1 MQESRLSHPVR
12 MLVAAVTCA
21 MLLGGRGSAQPAL
34 LTIRVASTPD
44 DQITPVLYAQRTG
57 RFRQAG
63 LDVQIEK
70 QSGGAA
76 VAAGVAGGS
85 YDIGKSSMIAI
96 YSAHERGIPFTLV
109 APAGISEAKSPYGY
123 LIVAK
128 DSAIHSG
135 RDLNGKTLA
144 VAALSSVDQ
153 MCVQSWMDQ
162 HGGDSK
168 TLKIIELSQSEDGA
182 ALTEHRIDAALTVHP
197 QVDAALATGNVR
209 ILAEAY
215 AAIGPR
221 YFVSAWFAMS
231 DWATKHADAVETFA
245 RVVRETAGYTNA
257 HHAHTAPMLAEISG
271 IQLPVVQQMT
281 RGIAG
286 TTLEASLV
294 QPTIDAAAKYGIL
307 KRSFPARDLIFSV
320 TSAR

>member
-1 MQESRLSHPVR
+1 MHRSFRLPFLRSLGASFVC
-12 MLVAAVTCA
+12 AA
-21 MLLGGRGSAQPAL
+21 LLGGSVTAQPAL
-34 LTIRVASTPD
+34 VTIRVASTPD

-85 YDIGKSSMIAI
+85 YDIGKSSVIAI
-96 YSAHERGIPFTLV
+96 FSAHERGIPFTFV

-128 DSAIHSG
+128 DSTIRTG

-153 MCVQSWMDQ
+153 ICIQSWMDQ

-168 TLKIIELSQSEDGA
+168 TVKIIELPQSEDGA

-209 ILAEAY
+209 VLAEAY

-231 DWATKHADAVETFA
+231 DWASKHADAVETFG
-245 RVVRETAGYTNA
+245 RVVRETAAYTNA
-257 HHAHTAPMLAEISG
+257 HHAETAPLLAEISG
-271 IQLPVVQQMT
+271 IQLPVLQAMT
-281 RGIAG
+281 RGTAG
-286 TTLEASLV
+286 TSLEPALF
-294 QPTIDAAAKYGIL
+294 QPTIEAAAKYGVL
-307 KRSFPARDLIFSV
+307 KRAFPAREVLFSPG
-320 TSAR
+320 TAR

>member
-1 MQESRLSHPVR
+1 MQKSHLSRLVR
-12 MLVAAVTCA
+12 VLVAGVTCA

-34 LTIRVASTPD
+34 VTIRVASTPD

-85 YDIGKSSMIAI
+85 YDIGKSSVIAI

-182 ALTEHRIDAALTVHP
+182 ALAEHRIDAALTVHP
-197 QVDAALATGNVR
+197 QVDAALATGKVR

-221 YFVSAWFAMS
+221 YFVSVWFAMS
-231 DWATKHADAVETFA
+231 DWAAKHADVVETFA

-257 HHAHTAPMLAEISG
+257 HHADTAPMLAEISG

-307 KRSFPARDLIFSV
+307 KRTFPARDLIFSV